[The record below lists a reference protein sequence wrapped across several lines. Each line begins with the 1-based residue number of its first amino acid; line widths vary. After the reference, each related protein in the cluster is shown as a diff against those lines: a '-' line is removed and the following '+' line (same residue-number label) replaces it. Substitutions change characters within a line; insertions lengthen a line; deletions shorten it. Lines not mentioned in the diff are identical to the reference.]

1 MRRTKRAGK
10 DDGDCRVKSGSSQ
23 LYSHVLWGKVS
34 ADSEDSDADAA
45 LDGEVEET
53 CTPEIPHKDNFEL
66 PLGATIAMKVKRA
79 KVFLESD
86 GESEQGEDTV
96 SMMGQAG
103 VLNASPRAA
112 PSSSHAIHA
121 GNSSSGM
128 NNAVAM
134 VHRPNSRSSEGVTEA
149 AGHEVMPLTPSLPS
163 VGSALHRAGQCRPC
177 AWNWTEVGCNG
188 GSQCRYCHLC
198 GEEDFRLRVSQ
209 RRLQRAALWRAERQP
224 SFQHRRATAADST
237 VPRLSRQEQQA
248 RQLANLPRG
257 ATAASAPAVSTAAS
271 GADAAAAH
279 ENLSHSY
286 ATALHSL

>member
-149 AGHEVMPLTPSLPS
+149 AGHEVMPQLQAFQVWDRRCIVLDNADH
-163 VGSALHRAGQCRPC
+163 VRGIGLKWDAMVDRSAV
-177 AWNWTEVGCNG
+177 T
-188 GSQCRYCHLC
+188 
-198 GEEDFRLRVSQ
+198 
-209 RRLQRAALWRAERQP
+209 
-224 SFQHRRATAADST
+224 ATCVAKRIF
-237 VPRLSRQEQQA
+237 V
-248 RQLANLPRG
+248 
-257 ATAASAPAVSTAAS
+257 
-271 GADAAAAH
+271 
-279 ENLSHSY
+279 
-286 ATALHSL
+286 